1 MSPLT
6 ARAEVRSEMADLD
19 MNCMCKDASHI
30 GSQMDTKLRPNPFTL
45 LCLQ

>member
-6 ARAEVRSEMADLD
+6 ARAEVRSKMADVD
-19 MNCMCKDASHI
+19 MYCMYKNASHI
-30 GSQMDTKLRPNPFTL
+30 GSLMDTRLRPNPSTP